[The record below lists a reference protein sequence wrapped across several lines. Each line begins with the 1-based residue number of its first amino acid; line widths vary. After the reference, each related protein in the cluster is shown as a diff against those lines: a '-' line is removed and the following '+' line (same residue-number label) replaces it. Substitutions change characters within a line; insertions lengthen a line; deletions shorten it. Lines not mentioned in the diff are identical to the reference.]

1 VAVLEVVAILLA
13 LTMLAMLPCL
23 VIVVIFADAFLN
35 TMRRQRQRGLL
46 RRAAQ
51 EDPAPSSA
59 PLQAVAAAADAPDEG
74 CEAAGPPLEQIAAE
88 IHRLTHARRS
98 SSAGTARFIA
108 ATRAYDRRLGHACR
122 ALEID
127 DSIAALRR
135 LSHRKDPRRPSDRIG
150 NRAVDDDAGVDEGD
164 GVRPD
169 HGCLIA

>member
-1 VAVLEVVAILLA
+1 MAVLEVVAILLA

-127 DSIAALRR
+127 EHLAGLTGLDLELERLRVEDELVSAGFVLEPDS
-135 LSHRKDPRRPSDRIG
+135 SRP
-150 NRAVDDDAGVDEGD
+150 A
-164 GVRPD
+164 
-169 HGCLIA
+169 